1 MPMSVH
7 NKPTARQIQPM
18 ALSGR
23 LEAIR
28 APTNG
33 KTRKSPPP
41 KRATTVLQELE
52 GCRAGVPDKNKRVN
66 ATPATNMVRE
76 RPASDQASQEEAREF
91 IPPPPRSCS
100 PFRLPSQPHSTGL
113 PSPKRHGARY
123 EKEERWRTSE
133 NKPSTHLGEERS

>member
-41 KRATTVLQELE
+41 KRAPTVLQELE

-76 RPASDQASQEEAREF
+76 RPASDQASQEEAREL
-91 IPPPPRSCS
+91 IPRLLDPA
-100 PFRLPSQPHSTGL
+100 PFRLQSQPHSTGL
-113 PSPKRHGARY
+113 PSPRRHGARY
-123 EKEERWRTSE
+123 EKEERRRTSQ
-133 NKPSTHLGEERS
+133 NSQNTPSTHSGE